1 MAAVMRGL
9 EAEAY
14 DRQYNDKE
22 LVKRIL
28 SYFRPHRRKVIIV
41 TICVFLMALA
51 GAALPLIVSNS
62 VGVMADGGDD
72 RLIPLLIGVVFF
84 TGVGNW
90 VLNWIRRQ
98 LTTEVIADV

>member
-14 DRQYNDKE
+14 DRQYSDKE
-22 LVKRIL
+22 LLGRIL
-28 SYFRPHRRKVIIV
+28 HYFKPHQRKVAIV

-62 VGVMADGGDD
+62 VGVMAEGGDD
-72 RLIPLLIGVVFF
+72 RLISLLLCLSPALA
-84 TGVGNW
+84 TG
-90 VLNWIRRQ
+90 
-98 LTTEVIADV
+98 A